1 MTKEDKLRRMEHER
15 SVWQKQEQT
24 SISSTKS
31 NKIQLNKK
39 KRQEL
44 NKKNSASNS
53 LKEQDIYHGYQ

>member
-39 KRQEL
+39 RQEL

-53 LKEQDIYHGYQ
+53 LKEQDIYHGYH